1 VPDDAVG
8 AAPPTLHAAR
18 LVLRPFVPADAPDV
32 ARLAGAREVA
42 AGTLTVPHPY
52 PEPAAVAWIAGHAGA
67 WADGSRVTYALTLR
81 DGGALVGAAGL
92 AITAAH
98 RRAELGYW
106 VGVPYWGRGYCTEAS
121 GALLAFAFGPLALH
135 RVEAHHFTRNPASG
149 RVMQKLGMRLE
160 GVHRGAVLKD
170 GRFEDLAHY
179 AVLADDPPA
188 PGA

>member
-1 VPDDAVG
+1 VPDDAR
-8 AAPPTLHAAR
+8 AAPPTLHGAR
-18 LVLRPFVPADAPDV
+18 LVLRPFAPADAPDV

-42 AGTLTVPHPY
+42 EGTLTVPHPY
-52 PEPAAVAWIAGHAGA
+52 PEPAAAAWIAGHAAA

-81 DGGALVGAAGL
+81 EGGALVGAAGL
-92 AITAAH
+92 AITPAH

-106 VGVPYWGRGYCTEAS
+106 VGVPHWGRGYCTEAVR
-121 GALLAFAFGPLALH
+121 ALIAFALGPLALH
-135 RVEAHHFTRNPASG
+135 RVEAHHFVRNPASG

-179 AVLADDPPA
+179 AILADDPRPPDA
-188 PGA
+188 